1 MGGLGEGSGPGLD
14 QVCVLKFCFKKCFFF
29 RHVYVQGENIPLQ
42 EKRTDFFFRNKLFA
56 LDVGDANE
64 MKSFIDLLNDVKQ
77 RHFELYF
84 VYRTL

>member
-1 MGGLGEGSGPGLD
+1 M
-14 QVCVLKFCFKKCFFF
+14 CFEIFFQKVFFSFGAFTCKVKIFLF
-29 RHVYVQGENIPLQ
+29 RRNEQI
-42 EKRTDFFFRNKLFA
+42 FFFRNKLFA
-56 LDVGDANE
+56 LDVSDANE

>member
-1 MGGLGEGSGPGLD
+1 M
-14 QVCVLKFCFKKCFFF
+14 
-29 RHVYVQGENIPLQ
+29 QGENIPLQ

-56 LDVGDANE
+56 LDVSDANE
-64 MKSFIDLLNDVKQ
+64 SFIDLLNDVKQ